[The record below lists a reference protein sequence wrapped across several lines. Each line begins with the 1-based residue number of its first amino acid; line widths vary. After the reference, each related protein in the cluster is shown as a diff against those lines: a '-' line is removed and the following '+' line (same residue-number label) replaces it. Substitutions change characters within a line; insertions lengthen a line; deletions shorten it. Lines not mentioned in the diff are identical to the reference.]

1 MNWEKDGEVP
11 TLKIFHR
18 AKIEIFGPGPLFAP
32 SESLGR
38 PTSIQISSTQCIW
51 VVRIH
56 ITCLGPLTDPYDT
69 PGPVLAPKGPF
80 EGPRGTWRARRVQIW
95 SQLLLIGLTGLE
107 SWLPDTL
114 TWYLASSGPPGPPK
128 GPLWPQKGPKW
139 GQNWKFSQTNRVT
152 YQNLKRWRWRNLR
165 GRYGVEEKL
174 TARDDGM
181 SIFDHFLVLACLVIG
196 NLLLDPR
203 RQRLRWG
210 HT

>member
-95 SQLLLIGLTGLE
+95 SGLTLIGLTGLE

-128 GPLWPQKGPKW
+128 GPKMGPKL
-139 GQNWKFSQTNRVT
+139 NFFENLSCDLSKFAREGHLANEK
-152 YQNLKRWRWRNLR
+152 NLTTIGLTIW
-165 GRYGVEEKL
+165 EK
-174 TARDDGM
+174 
-181 SIFDHFLVLACLVIG
+181 
-196 NLLLDPR
+196 NPKNY
-203 RQRLRWG
+203 
-210 HT
+210 